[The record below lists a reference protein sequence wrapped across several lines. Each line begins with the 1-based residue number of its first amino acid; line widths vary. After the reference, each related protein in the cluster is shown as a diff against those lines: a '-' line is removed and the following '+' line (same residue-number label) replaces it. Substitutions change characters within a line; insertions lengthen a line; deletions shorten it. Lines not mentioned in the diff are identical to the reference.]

1 MLCKLH
7 CILNKPMQSSPMSS
21 LCYCRNITSYWMV
34 AANMYISHAG
44 LVLGMLS
51 YFVAELL
58 FERLY
63 VRVIVLLKL
72 SHQ

>member
-1 MLCKLH
+1 
-7 CILNKPMQSSPMSS
+7 
-21 LCYCRNITSYWMV
+21 
-34 AANMYISHAG
+34 MYISHAG

-63 VRVIVLLKL
+63 VRVLLSYSTFEIKSPVTL
-72 SHQ
+72 LRTLLVD